1 MPARLRGRRVLHYID
16 NTGALAALVNGY
28 TKAPDMAPLVSA
40 FHVQLLGL
48 RSMVFFDWVPSGAN
62 VADWPT
68 REEKKHLIP
77 SHARRFETALPRTR

>member
-1 MPARLRGRRVLHYID
+1 
-16 NTGALAALVNGY
+16 
-28 TKAPDMAPLVSA
+28 
-40 FHVQLLGL
+40 
-48 RSMVFFDWVPSGAN
+48 MVFFDWVPSGAN